1 MRITWRTSSY
11 TSGGGQCVE
20 MGWDAG
26 KLAVRDT
33 KQAGGHQPV
42 MLVTGPTGQAFLAA
56 AKAGRLDR

>member
-1 MRITWRTSSY
+1 MTWKKSSY

-20 MGWDAG
+20 MGWQADRF
-26 KLAVRDT
+26 AVRDT

-42 MLVTGPTGQAFLAA
+42 MLVNGQSGQAFLAA